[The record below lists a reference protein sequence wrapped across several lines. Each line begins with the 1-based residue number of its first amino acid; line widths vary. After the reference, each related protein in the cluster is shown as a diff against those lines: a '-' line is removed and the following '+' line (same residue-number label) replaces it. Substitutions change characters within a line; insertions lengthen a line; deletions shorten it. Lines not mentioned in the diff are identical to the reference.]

1 MSHYDHDV
9 QLLLE
14 RYPNL
19 NQDLV
24 TCDNEHCTLN
34 ESLSPSV
41 WNNHKEVPYLINVRC
56 TKCNQIWTLCKIC
69 KLKKKLMK
77 HEQVTAHK
85 WKYHEKKRKH
95 MILDSKASETCKK
108 SKSEDAED
116 SIGKNDNVSYNIDL

>member
-9 QLLLE
+9 QLLLD

-19 NQDLV
+19 NHDLV
-24 TCDNEHCTLN
+24 TCDNERCTQN

-41 WNNHKEVPYLINVRC
+41 WNDHKEVPYLINVRC
-56 TKCNQIWTLCKIC
+56 TKCNYIWILCKIC
-69 KLKKKLMK
+69 TLKKKLMK

-95 MILDSKASETCKK
+95 MILANIASETSKK
-108 SKSEDAED
+108 LKCDD
-116 SIGKNDNVSYNIDL
+116 TDNSIGKKDNVYYYND